1 MEKKSWGIPKAAF
14 PTTVDSQLCKPL
26 NYERKAELEMLI
38 IISVQYWERG
48 QNTQGSL
55 NIYQTHSEQFLIWW
69 VFSVL
74 FNNTTKM
81 TNNGAQDK
89 GYGCPCY
96 FFTVRGINLAIYPK
110 VHILSLL
117 KRKPL
122 LIHGAKEPL
131 WANRDTSCLSH
142 PQLRCVPEASKQ
154 ELYPWMILR
163 ETN

>member
-1 MEKKSWGIPKAAF
+1 MQ
-14 PTTVDSQLCKPL
+14 TL

-38 IISVQYWERG
+38 NISVQYWERG
-48 QNTQGSL
+48 QNTQDSL
-55 NIYQTHSEQFLIWW
+55 NFYQMHFEQFLTWG
-69 VFSVL
+69 VLSVL
-74 FNNTTKM
+74 FASTTTM

-96 FFTVRGINLAIYPK
+96 FFIDRGINLAIYPK

-122 LIHGAKEPL
+122 LIHEAKEPL
-131 WANRDTSCLSH
+131 LANRDTSCFFH
-142 PQLRCVPEASKQ
+142 PQLRCAPEASKQ
-154 ELYPWMILR
+154 ELHPWTILR